1 MHSLI
6 YDQSRLIYIS
16 YSSRRSN
23 LRLSRH
29 LLLSHAFRD
38 VRGVAVVLQLVF
50 AALRV
55 AGFVVGILLRVVVGQ
70 GHLSELLLRGEW
82 LSARLEV
89 WFGRILHI
97 RDQVEAQVGE
107 DRVDG
112 VDDGRGAV
120 TSSSFNILS
129 PSPPYSSSSS
139 LERRNRK
146 NGGHAQA
153 HLLWLVAGHILRGH
167 RHSSPIEV
175 QADSAL
181 SQGILSH
188 GALGLACPFQAI
200 IAVRFAGAVV
210 AIIFFLLLKLHLS
223 KLPIDNSSHG
233 GNNFRLHGRHGGNF
247 FNRRHA

>member
-16 YSSRRSN
+16 HSSRRSN
-23 LRLSRH
+23 LCLSRH
-29 LLLSHAFRD
+29 LLLRLAFRD

-120 TSSSFNILS
+120 TSSFNILS
-129 PSPPYSSSSS
+129 PSPPCSSSSS
-139 LERRNRK
+139 LERGNRK

-153 HLLWLVAGHILRGH
+153 HLHWLVAGHILRGN

-175 QADSAL
+175 QANSAL

-188 GALGLACPFQAI
+188 GALGLTCPFQAI
-200 IAVRFAGAVV
+200 ITVRFAGAVV
-210 AIIFFLLLKLHLS
+210 AIIFFLLLVKLHLS
-223 KLPIDNSSHG
+223 KLPVDNSSHG

>member
-16 YSSRRSN
+16 HSSRRSN

-55 AGFVVGILLRVVVGQ
+55 AGFVVGIPHRVVVGQ

-89 WFGRILHI
+89 WFGGILHI

-120 TSSSFNILS
+120 TGSSFNILG
-129 PSPPYSSSSS
+129 PSPPCSSSSS
-139 LERRNRK
+139 LERGNRK
-146 NGGHAQA
+146 
-153 HLLWLVAGHILRGH
+153 
-167 RHSSPIEV
+167 
-175 QADSAL
+175 
-181 SQGILSH
+181 
-188 GALGLACPFQAI
+188 
-200 IAVRFAGAVV
+200 
-210 AIIFFLLLKLHLS
+210 
-223 KLPIDNSSHG
+223 
-233 GNNFRLHGRHGGNF
+233 
-247 FNRRHA
+247 